1 MHLTQLAGE
10 HGDKPAIIMAESGLT
25 LSYAEL
31 ERQSNQIA
39 HLFRSRGLRPGDH
52 IAVLMENRPE
62 FFPVVWA
69 AQRSGLLYTPVN
81 WHLSAAEAAYIVAD
95 CGARLLVSS
104 SDLEELAAPA
114 AAAAPALEGR
124 LTVGSSVPGLESL
137 ADAIAPMAGTPV
149 ADEIEGNYMLYS
161 SGTTGQPK
169 GILPVL
175 PRQPFGTGLN
185 IDHTMKNA
193 FGFSS
198 DTVFLSTGPLYHGA
212 PIGWSLGTI
221 RNGGTAVVMERFD
234 AVAALRLIG
243 RHRVTHGQFVATMF
257 VRMLKLP
264 EAERSAFDTSSLRTV
279 VHSAAPVSVQVK
291 EQMIAWLGP
300 ILTEFYAGS
309 EGNGFCLIDS
319 PTWLSHRGSVGR
331 PLVGE
336 VHICSDDGDEL
347 PAGQIGTVW
356 FSGTRRFSYHND
368 PAKTAGV
375 YNDQGWSTLGDMG
388 SVDADGFLY
397 LADRRTDLILSGG
410 VNIYPR
416 EIEDALA
423 LHPAVADIVVFGVPD
438 EEMGQR
444 VHAVVQPA
452 IPGAGSPELASE
464 LINFCRSRI
473 AHYKAPRAVSFE
485 DDLPRLPSGNML
497 RRLLMDRYSSLPSA

>member
-1 MHLTQLAGE
+1 MHLTDLAHV
-10 HGDKPAIIMAESGLT
+10 HGDKPAVIMAGSGAV

-31 ERQSNQIA
+31 DRQSNQIA
-39 HLFRSRGLRPGDH
+39 RLFRARGLRPGDH

-69 AQRSGLLYTPVN
+69 AQRSGLFYTPVN
-81 WHLSAAEAAYIVAD
+81 WHLSGAEAAYIVAD

-104 SDLEELAAPA
+104 SELEELAAA
-114 AAAAPALEGR
+114 AVAAAPALAGR
-124 LTVGSSVPGLESL
+124 LTVGSPVPGVESL
-137 ADAIAPMAGTPV
+137 EEAAAPLPDTPL
-149 ADEIEGNYMLYS
+149 ADEAEGYYMLYS

-169 GILPVL
+169 GILPAL
-175 PRQPFGTGLN
+175 SGQPFGTGLN
-185 IDHTMKNA
+185 IDHTMRNS
-193 FGFSS
+193 FGFSP

-221 RNGGTAVVMERFD
+221 RNGGTAIVMERFD
-234 AVAALRLIG
+234 PVRALSLIE

-264 EAERSAFDTSSLRTV
+264 EAERAAFDTSSLRLV
-279 VHSAAPVSVQVK
+279 VHSAAPVAVEVK
-291 EQMIAWLGP
+291 DKMIAWLGP
-300 ILTEFYAGS
+300 ILSEFYAGS

-319 PTWLSHRGSVGR
+319 PAWLRHKGSVGK

-336 VHICSDDGDEL
+336 VHVCDDDGDEL
-347 PAGQIGTVW
+347 PAGEIGTIW
-356 FSGTRRFSYHND
+356 FSGTRRFTYHND
-368 PAKTAGV
+368 PVKTAGV
-375 YNDQGWSTLGDMG
+375 FNDKGWSTLGDMG
-388 SVDADGFLY
+388 SVDGEGYLY

-410 VNIYPR
+410 VNVYPR

-423 LHPAVADIVVFGVPD
+423 LHPAVADIVVFGIPD

-452 IPGAGSPELASE
+452 VPGSGTPELAGE
-464 LINFCRSRI
+464 LIAFCRSRI
-473 AHYKAPRAVSFE
+473 AHYKAPRSVSFE
-485 DDLPRLPSGNML
+485 DELPRLPSGKML
-497 RRLLMDRYSSLPSA
+497 RRLLMDRYRSLPSS